1 MLQNNIRL
9 LNHANLR
16 LSIDDFGTG
25 YSSLSRL
32 KQLPISN
39 LKIDQSFVKGLPA
52 SNEDQ
57 CISSSVLGL
66 ARGMGMTVTAEG
78 VETQSQL
85 DWLKAEGCPLIQGY
99 LVAKPMPKQELL
111 AWLGSQQTTS
121 QPLN

>member
-9 LNHANLR
+9 LNHANLK

-25 YSSLSRL
+25 YSSLARL

-39 LKIDQSFVKGLPA
+39 LKIDQSFVQGLPA

-78 VETQSQL
+78 VETQAQF
-85 DWLKAEGCPLIQGY
+85 DWLKEEGCPLIQGY
-99 LVAKPMPKQELL
+99 LIAKPMPKQELVQ
-111 AWLGSQQTTS
+111 WLGSEELAS
-121 QPLN
+121 Q